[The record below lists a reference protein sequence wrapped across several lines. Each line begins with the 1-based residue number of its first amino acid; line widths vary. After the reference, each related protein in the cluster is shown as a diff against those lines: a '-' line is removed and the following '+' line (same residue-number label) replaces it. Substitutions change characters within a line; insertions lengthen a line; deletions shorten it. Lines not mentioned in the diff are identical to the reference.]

1 MRSVNGRGCDP
12 TSHPRS
18 STRQGR
24 HTPPAVSARAPGS
37 TKPRRPWPTRWRR
50 RCRAGCAPPED
61 HRAGLAVTDTVR
73 VLMEIG
79 GGIAN
84 DQCPTAE
91 RGGAAIEAEGH
102 AIGTVEVWWRHAWG
116 AVNREVATHP
126 GRPPHRL
133 GLGAGGS
140 VQSAV
145 GCALSPSLR
154 GVVARRRAGLDAGG
168 QLLGAPNAAAT
179 TRQTRTAETRHDHAG
194 GRGRAQGH
202 RRRGPR

>member
-1 MRSVNGRGCDP
+1 MRSVNGRGRDP

-50 RCRAGCAPPED
+50 RCRAGCAPPGGSPCGARGHGHGPRTD
-61 HRAGLAVTDTVR
+61 GDRRRHRQRPVPHSGTRRCRHRGRGQRDR
-73 VLMEIG
+73 H
-79 GGIAN
+79 
-84 DQCPTAE
+84 
-91 RGGAAIEAEGH
+91 RGGVVA
-102 AIGTVEVWWRHAWG
+102 HAWG
-116 AVNREVATHP
+116 AVNREVATRP